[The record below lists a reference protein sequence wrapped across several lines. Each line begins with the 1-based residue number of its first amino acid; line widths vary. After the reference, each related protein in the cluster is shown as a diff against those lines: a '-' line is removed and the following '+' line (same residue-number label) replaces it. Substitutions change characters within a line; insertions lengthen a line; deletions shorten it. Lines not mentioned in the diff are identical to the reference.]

1 MSVRHSSTSATIASH
16 CIRPADNRPNA
27 SILVVMREAGCYA
40 VAAAAAAD
48 GATTGARV
56 VLIAAL
62 IIETEAEK
70 RGRRSRGSSLLWTQ
84 ALRPLYRSNAP
95 AHGEEGN

>member
-1 MSVRHSSTSATIASH
+1 MRHSSTSATIASH

-70 RGRRSRGSSLLWTQ
+70 RGRRSRG
-84 ALRPLYRSNAP
+84 
-95 AHGEEGN
+95 